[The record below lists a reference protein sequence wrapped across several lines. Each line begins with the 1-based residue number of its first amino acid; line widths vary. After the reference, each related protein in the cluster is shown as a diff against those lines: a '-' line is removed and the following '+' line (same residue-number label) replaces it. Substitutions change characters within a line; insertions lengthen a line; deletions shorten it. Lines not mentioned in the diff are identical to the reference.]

1 MSVRTRVISCLYP
14 SFSKPSD
21 ATASTCFVSLAG
33 DFVVDIVG
41 RVCYRRGSESGRSP
55 SGLTSIHISLI
66 S

>member
-33 DFVVDIVG
+33 DFAVDIVG
-41 RVCYRRGSESGRSP
+41 RVLQAWQRVWEKP
-55 SGLTSIHISLI
+55 
-66 S
+66 